1 MTVQELI
8 DQLCEFPPDA
18 LVFVGDEEN
27 EPELQLGD
35 FPELFSERTEYKEY
49 VRINAVIYE

>member
-49 VRINAVIYE
+49 VRIKAVIYE